1 MSTERA
7 HGFRLP
13 LAARLFLATGLLVA
27 LAVAA
32 AALVVVL
39 QGERSGALA
48 VERSLIEADAAQQRF
63 EALSFDKLTLIA
75 ATLAAD
81 ANFARYVA
89 AATDPGAGLGNA
101 PQAPANHGWAAV
113 DESQQSTPGPVVGD
127 TASVKDLLE
136 QNRQTYGF
144 GFGMVL
150 DLDGQVVARTDE
162 GEAFQDSFAEDPVFG
177 PMIAT
182 AEGVTGYWRDAGK
195 LYQVVAGALEP
206 DQSAVGYLVVGMAVD
221 DSVARQVREVSG
233 GEVVY
238 WIDEAEGKR
247 LVASSFGEGTATR
260 LASAVAAKLQA
271 IARKLDDGNR
281 PARIDLELDDQHW
294 VGRASPLYGQPGEAI
309 GGVLTL
315 TSADAA
321 MAPFESIQRS
331 VWIGGGVALVLALAM
346 SWWLARRVLQPVAE
360 LTEAAEK
367 AAAGNYQQ
375 RLEIEG
381 NDEVARLGR
390 ALDSLLSDL
399 REQRDIEGYVS
410 HLSRFLPDP
419 GAEAPLAPRPAAKP
433 ATRSQMTLVGLELR
447 RFLKTP
453 PAGEEAITLTALG
466 QLVEEAQAQAQ
477 AAGGQLLE
485 QEGPRLLF
493 GFGGQDADLRALATI
508 HAWRAGRIGNAE
520 NGAAYALASGE
531 VVHGT
536 LPARPEGSATIGLPV
551 LYVERLLAE
560 TPTGQV
566 LLTPS
571 IGERLKQA
579 GRVSLLRSA
588 VGQSSGKRFIAAD
601 PAGLADLARQVPSI
615 AQATVVNSDSASTS
629 GLVHTTPPADRGAT
643 RLASGMRFAGRYEI
657 LAILG
662 SGGMGVVYKARD
674 LELNDVVAL
683 KMLRPGMMADAE
695 QLEQFKSE
703 IKLARRI
710 THPNVLRTFDFG
722 EFQGAPYISMEYVRG
737 LTLRYLLQQTG
748 RLPYS
753 AALRIARQLCMGL
766 DAAHQVGVVHRD
778 IKPEN
783 LIIEQS
789 GNAKLMDFGIARPAS
804 RRGDTE
810 HGLFVGTPSYASPEQ
825 FSGLPLD
832 ARADLYSTGVLLCE
846 MFCGQLPFQ
855 GTSTMEL
862 YMAHLQQP
870 PIRPSVLWPDIPRAL
885 EAIILKCLEK
895 KPDDRYASAAELLA
909 ELNRLRA

>member
-1 MSTERA
+1 VQ
-7 HGFRLP
+7 GFRLP
-13 LAARLFLATGLLVA
+13 LAARLFLASGLLVT

-48 VERSLIEADAAQQRF
+48 VERSLSEADAAQQRF
-63 EALSFDKLTLIA
+63 EALSFDKLALVA
-75 ATLAAD
+75 GTLAAD
-81 ANFARYVA
+81 ADFARYVA
-89 AATDPGAGLGNA
+89 AATDLGTGLGTA
-101 PQAPANHGWAAV
+101 PLAPADSGLAAT
-113 DESQQSTPGPVVGD
+113 DESDEPTLGPVAGD

-136 QNRQTYGF
+136 QNRETYGF

-150 DLDGQVVARTDE
+150 DPEGLVVARTDE
-162 GEAFQDSFAEDPVFG
+162 REAFQDSFAEDPVFG

-195 LYQVVAGALEP
+195 LYQVVAGALAPNE
-206 DQSAVGYLVVGMAVD
+206 DVVGYLVVGMAVD
-221 DSVARQVREVSG
+221 DSIARQVREVSG
-233 GEVVY
+233 GEVVF
-238 WIDEAEGKR
+238 WIDEPDGER
-247 LVASSFGEGTATR
+247 LVANSFGEGAVTGLATALGAKAQA
-260 LASAVAAKLQA
+260 LAAAM
-271 IARKLDDGNR
+271 DDGSR
-281 PARIDLELDDQHW
+281 SARVDLELDDQHW
-294 VGRASPLYGQPGEAI
+294 VGRVSPMYGQPGEAI

-331 VWIGGGVALVLALAM
+331 VWIGGGVALVLALAV

-360 LTEAAEK
+360 LTDAAEK

-375 RLEIEG
+375 RLDIEG

-390 ALDSLLSDL
+390 AVDSLLSDL
-399 REQRDIEGYVS
+399 REQQDIEGYVG

-433 ATRSQMTLVGLELR
+433 ATRSQMTLAGLELR

-477 AAGGQLLE
+477 AAGGDLLE

-493 GFGGQDADLRALATI
+493 GFGGQDADMRALATV
-508 HAWRAGRIGNAE
+508 HAWRAGRIGSTD

-531 VVHGT
+531 IVHGS

-551 LYVERLLAE
+551 LHVERLLAE
-560 TPTGQV
+560 TPSGLV
-566 LLTPS
+566 LVTPA

-579 GRVSLLRSA
+579 GHVAALRAA
-588 VGQSSGKRFIAAD
+588 VGQASGKRFFAVDAA
-601 PAGLADLARQVPSI
+601 ALADLARNAPGV
-615 AQATVVNSDSASTS
+615 ALATVPNAGSATLSNAS
-629 GLVHTTPPADRGAT
+629 HATPPAERGAT

-753 AALRIARQLCMGL
+753 AALRIGRQLGMGL
-766 DAAHQVGVVHRD
+766 DAAHQVGVIHRD

-810 HGLFVGTPSYASPEQ
+810 QGLFLGTPSYASPEQ
-825 FSGLPLD
+825 FSGLQLD

-846 MFCGQLPFQ
+846 MFCGQLPFK
-855 GTSTMEL
+855 GTTTMEL

-870 PIRPSVLWPDIPRAL
+870 PTRPSVLWPDIPRPL

-895 KPDDRYASAAELLA
+895 KPADRYASAAELLA
-909 ELNRLRA
+909 DLGGLRA